1 MKSLRAGG
9 LALATV
15 IGLIW
20 APAAFAQEGTTEPTT
35 TDTTTTESTAE
46 PAPDPWAET
55 PRTRDLKRRA
65 VWSKLVARKLSK
77 LTHHPRPTV
86 SRTKADFDSLLR
98 YRLWLRDAWRIR
110 AARARH
116 RAHHPPHLTEW
127 RCIHRWEGSWTDPNS
142 PYYGGLQMDL
152 DRKEV
157 KRAGIPIN
165 LTAKEFQLLEYLL
178 RNKNRVVSRADIAIN
193 VWDIDFD
200 TKTNVIDVYVNF
212 LRKKLDRDFEQKLIH
227 TQVGV
232 GYILKDS
239 QR

>member
-1 MKSLRAGG
+1 VKSLRAGG

-20 APAAFAQEGTTEPTT
+20 ASGALAQEGTTEPTT
-35 TDTTTTESTAE
+35 TDTTTMESTAE

-86 SRTKADFDSLLR
+86 NRTKADFDSLLR
-98 YRLWLRDAWRIR
+98 YRRWLRNAWRIR

-116 RAHHPPHLTEW
+116 RAHHPPHLAEW
-127 RCIHRWEGSWTDPNS
+127 RCIHRWEGSWTDPGS

-152 DRKEV
+152 AFQ
-157 KRAGIPIN
+157 RAYGLRPLRHKGTAN
-165 LTAKEFQLLEYLL
+165 HWAPYEQMWVAERALKAGRGFYPWPLTA
-178 RNKNRVVSRADIAIN
+178 RRCG
-193 VWDIDFD
+193 
-200 TKTNVIDVYVNF
+200 
-212 LRKKLDRDFEQKLIH
+212 LI
-227 TQVGV
+227 
-232 GYILKDS
+232 
-239 QR
+239 

>member
-1 MKSLRAGG
+1 VKSLRAGG

-20 APAAFAQEGTTEPTT
+20 ASGALAQEGTTEPTT
-35 TDTTTTESTAE
+35 TDTTTMESTAE

-152 DRKEV
+152 AFQ
-157 KRAGIPIN
+157 RAYGPG
-165 LTAKEFQLLEYLL
+165 LL
-178 RNKNRVVSRADIAIN
+178 RRKGTANHWAPYEQMWVAERALKAGRGFHP
-193 VWDIDFD
+193 WP
-200 TKTNVIDVYVNF
+200 
-212 LRKKLDRDFEQKLIH
+212 LAARRCGLI
-227 TQVGV
+227 
-232 GYILKDS
+232 
-239 QR
+239 

>member
-1 MKSLRAGG
+1 VKSLRAGG

-20 APAAFAQEGTTEPTT
+20 ASGALAQEGTTEPTT
-35 TDTTTTESTAE
+35 TDTTTTMESTAE

-65 VWSKLVARKLSK
+65 VWSKLIARKLSK
-77 LTHHPRPTV
+77 LTHRPRPTV
-86 SRTKADFDSLLR
+86 SRTRADFDSLLR

-116 RAHHPPHLTEW
+116 RAHHPPHLAEW

-152 DRKEV
+152 AFQ
-157 KRAGIPIN
+157 RAYGPGLLRHKGTAN
-165 LTAKEFQLLEYLL
+165 HWAPYEQMWVAERALKAGRGFHPWPLTA
-178 RNKNRVVSRADIAIN
+178 RRCG
-193 VWDIDFD
+193 
-200 TKTNVIDVYVNF
+200 
-212 LRKKLDRDFEQKLIH
+212 LI
-227 TQVGV
+227 
-232 GYILKDS
+232 
-239 QR
+239 

>member
-1 MKSLRAGG
+1 VKSLRAGG

-20 APAAFAQEGTTEPTT
+20 ASGALAQEGTTEPTT
-35 TDTTTTESTAE
+35 TDTTATESTAA

-65 VWSKLVARKLSK
+65 VWSKHVARKLSK

-98 YRLWLRDAWRIR
+98 YRVWLRDAWRIR
-110 AARARH
+110 ADRARY
-116 RAHHPPHLTEW
+116 RAHHPPHRAEW

-152 DRKEV
+152 AFQRAYGPRLLRHKGTANHWAPYEQMWV
-157 KRAGIPIN
+157 AERALRAGRGFHPWP
-165 LTAKEFQLLEYLL
+165 LTA
-178 RNKNRVVSRADIAIN
+178 RRCG
-193 VWDIDFD
+193 
-200 TKTNVIDVYVNF
+200 
-212 LRKKLDRDFEQKLIH
+212 LI
-227 TQVGV
+227 
-232 GYILKDS
+232 
-239 QR
+239 